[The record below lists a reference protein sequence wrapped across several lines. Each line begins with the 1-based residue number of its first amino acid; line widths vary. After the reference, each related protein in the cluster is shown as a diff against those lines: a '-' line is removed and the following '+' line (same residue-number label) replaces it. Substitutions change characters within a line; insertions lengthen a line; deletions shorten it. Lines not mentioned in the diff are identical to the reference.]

1 MSIANAPTTTG
12 EFFDVIRQL
21 RALDLAAVMAE
32 LGTSDE
38 DTALWR
44 LASDIK
50 DALELHDQL
59 TGDL

>member
-1 MSIANAPTTTG
+1 MTDAARSTLARFLHVLAS
-12 EFFDVIRQL
+12 L
-21 RALDLAAVMAE
+21 RNLDLAAVMAE

>member
-1 MSIANAPTTTG
+1 MSDLSAAG
-12 EFFDVIRQL
+12 HEFRYLVACLRQL
-21 RALDLAAVMAE
+21 GLAAVMAE

-50 DALELHDQL
+50 DAIELHDQL
-59 TGDL
+59 TRDL